1 MDLVIAVFAAL
12 APLDAPA
19 SVPSADDDESAAPPE
34 RLPGAG
40 TATRGDVT
48 ASVASDATLPG
59 GEQVF
64 KPWEVGGFIDINWA
78 WNHNHPDNHVY
89 RGTAVQPRTGEITPN
104 LAVLYVRRDAHP
116 GRWGP
121 TFELALQAG
130 PAADALMAYE
140 PTPGGAASKYAG
152 AEVWKHL
159 ARANVGL
166 KSRRGT
172 EVSAGLH
179 LSPVGIGVHWSPYN
193 WNYTVTWQLNS
204 VPYYLTGLKV
214 VHPLSDKHGVQA
226 WVVNGWQTLADVNKA
241 PAFMLGYT
249 YTPSPA
255 FAFAEYAYFGPDNAD
270 TRLAAWRMFSDSQFT
285 YNHERFGVGGL
296 FDVGGERRSDLA
308 GRPWHMWMN
317 AALFTRWRVLASK
330 PSASTWRRR
339 SWDMAARPEW
349 FWDRDGRMFGVPQ
362 HLLAFTFTSDVRLL
376 GALLLRVEYRYDRST
391 AAQGFFYRGGAITD
405 DAAGLGRDQHT
416 LFFAVA
422 GVLAHRFGR

>member
-1 MDLVIAVFAAL
+1 
-12 APLDAPA
+12 
-19 SVPSADDDESAAPPE
+19 
-34 RLPGAG
+34 
-40 TATRGDVT
+40 
-48 ASVASDATLPG
+48 
-59 GEQVF
+59 
-64 KPWEVGGFIDINWA
+64 
-78 WNHNHPDNHVY
+78 
-89 RGTAVQPRTGEITPN
+89 
-104 LAVLYVRRDAHP
+104 
-116 GRWGP
+116 
-121 TFELALQAG
+121 
-130 PAADALMAYE
+130 
-140 PTPGGAASKYAG
+140 
-152 AEVWKHL
+152 VWKHL

-214 VHPLSDKHGVQA
+214 VHPLTDKHGVQA

-296 FDVGGERRSDLA
+296 FDVGGERRLELA

-330 PSASTWRRR
+330 PSASTWQRR

-362 HLLAFTFTSDVRLL
+362 QLFAFTFTSDVRLL

-391 AAQGFFYRGGAITD
+391 AAQGFFYRGAAITD